1 MTLCGKP
8 PGQVQKI
15 LQDAFIDTDSRLRS
29 HLEAEDRSGSTVVA
43 CILTPEVSGSY
54 TVQIAHAG
62 DSRAVLSRKRCLFFS
77 KDHKPNR
84 EDETRRIEA
93 AGGCVSQGPLGG
105 PMRVDG
111 ALAVSRALG
120 DFHFKPKGMEPSKT
134 KVSAVPE
141 VQTISGCSAGDWVL
155 LACDGIFDV
164 MENEEV
170 RTFVEE
176 HPSKLDGP
184 HGLDAGQVC
193 IDLLKLCLDKGSKD
207 NCTACFIHFG
217 KAPVKGRPSSEL
229 LQGGW
234 RGASPEVQCKYA
246 EFFRDHGFEA
256 QASEIVVGRR
266 SSKGPTAA
274 PGERENGTSRS
285 LSSFTRVLQAVR
297 STRAIQSAWR
307 ARKDARSATSA
318 TSASSTE

>member
-217 KAPVKGRPSSEL
+217 EGPVRSKSSEL

-234 RGASPEVQCKYA
+234 RGASPEVQGKYA

-256 QASEIVVGRR
+256 QASEMNPGRR
-266 SSKGPTAA
+266 LSCSKSKGNPSS
-274 PGERENGTSRS
+274 PDRPEGGRNS
-285 LSSFTRVLQAVR
+285 LSSLTRVFQAVR

-307 ARKDARSATSA
+307 ARKSSDAAP
-318 TSASSTE
+318 ASSTE